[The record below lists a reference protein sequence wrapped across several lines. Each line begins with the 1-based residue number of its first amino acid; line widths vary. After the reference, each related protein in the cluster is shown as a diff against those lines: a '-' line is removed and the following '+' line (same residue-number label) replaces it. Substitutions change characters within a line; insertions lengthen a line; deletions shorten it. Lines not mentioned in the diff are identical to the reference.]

1 MHLTESLLC
10 HAADTLNDLVGDFVS
25 GVMLLRGYHA
35 QAANIDKDVIVT
47 VHKMCLSHLV
57 LGLAKF
63 QEFNKRFCK
72 VIPSEHRG
80 DAKGLV
86 RKIEEKGIVD
96 FRNKCVGHIW
106 DNAKERPLVHS
117 EIVARLNQITGN
129 DLGRFLRWVNDPD
142 GNIYPAT
149 VVSIVEA
156 IRDAI
161 MRQHSISP
169 DEFIER

>member
-1 MHLTESLLC
+1 
-10 HAADTLNDLVGDFVS
+10 
-25 GVMLLRGYHA
+25 
-35 QAANIDKDVIVT
+35 
-47 VHKMCLSHLV
+47 MCLSHLV

-86 RKIEEKGIVD
+86 RKIEEKGIVE

-106 DNAKERPLVHS
+106 DNAKKRRLLHS
-117 EIVARLNQITGN
+117 EIVDRLNQITGN
-129 DLGRFLRWVNDPD
+129 DLGRFLRWVNARMA
-142 GNIYPAT
+142 NYPTT
-149 VVSIVEA
+149 VISIVEA
-156 IRDAI
+156 IHNAI

>member
-1 MHLTESLLC
+1 M
-10 HAADTLNDLVGDFVS
+10 
-25 GVMLLRGYHA
+25 
-35 QAANIDKDVIVT
+35 
-47 VHKMCLSHLV
+47 
-57 LGLAKF
+57 
-63 QEFNKRFCK
+63 
-72 VIPSEHRG
+72 
-80 DAKGLV
+80 
-86 RKIEEKGIVD
+86 
-96 FRNKCVGHIW
+96 GHIW

-142 GNIYPAT
+142 GNVYPAT